1 MHQLHSPFTKV
12 ETKSLVELIHIY
24 MCGPTPV
31 MSVDGYRYYV
41 SFVDDFT
48 MYSLDFFTDIE
59 VKSTKYLSAFQIV
72 S

>member
-24 MCGPTPV
+24 LCGPTPV

-48 MYSLDFFTDIE
+48 MYSWIFPLTL
-59 VKSTKYLSAFQIV
+59 KSKALSTF
-72 S
+72 